1 MLIRTNIP
9 DRDDL
14 LPTPRND
21 RKPAAGRA
29 INGIA
34 DYASKRAAEQEYT

>member
-21 RKPAAGRA
+21 RELAASGA

-34 DYASKRAAEQEYT
+34 DYAGERVG